1 MKKKITL
8 TLSAEVVE
16 AIDALARYLKIPR
29 NQVITFYLEGST
41 YLRKAKVCKRAIFC
55 Q

>member
-16 AIDALARYLKIPR
+16 AIDALARFLKIPR
-29 NQVITFYLEGST
+29 NEVISIYLEGST
-41 YLRKAKVCKRAIFC
+41 YLRKTKVSKRATFC